1 MVIIM
6 LYRKATMKDY
16 EEIIIMKNNVKE
28 RIIKQN
34 LPIWLNGYPLD
45 ILIKE
50 DIENGECR
58 VIEINNKVV
67 AYACFHH
74 AEKEYGKGVFK
85 KDNLYSFGRVMV
97 CDEYVG
103 KHIGDYLVSKM
114 IEEAKNLNVEGIGI
128 LADSCNT
135 IALNLYKKYGFKKEG
150 SKQFPFAFLDI
161 YALYF

>member
-1 MVIIM
+1 M
-6 LYRKATMKDY
+6 L
-16 EEIIIMKNNVKE
+16 

-45 ILIKE
+45 SYIKE

-58 VIEINNKVV
+58 VVELDGKVV

-97 CDEYVG
+97 REEYVG

-114 IEEAKNLNVEGIGI
+114 IEEAKTFDVEGLGI

-135 IALNLYKKYGFKKEG
+135 IALNLYKKHGFKKEG
-150 SKQFPFAFLDI
+150 EKQFPFAFLDI

>member
-58 VIEINNKVV
+58 VIE
-67 AYACFHH
+67 
-74 AEKEYGKGVFK
+74 
-85 KDNLYSFGRVMV
+85 
-97 CDEYVG
+97 
-103 KHIGDYLVSKM
+103 
-114 IEEAKNLNVEGIGI
+114 
-128 LADSCNT
+128 
-135 IALNLYKKYGFKKEG
+135 
-150 SKQFPFAFLDI
+150 
-161 YALYF
+161 

>member
-1 MVIIM
+1 
-6 LYRKATMKDY
+6 
-16 EEIIIMKNNVKE
+16 MKNRVKE
-28 RIIKQN
+28 RIIKAN
-34 LPIWLNGYPLD
+34 LPMWLNGYPKD
-45 ILIKE
+45 EIIK
-50 DIENGECR
+50 DDVFNSHGR
-58 VIEINNKVV
+58 VIEINDKVV
-67 AYACFHH
+67 AYAVLYPSFI
-74 AEKEYGKGVFK
+74 EYEGEIENIN
-85 KDNLYSFGRVMV
+85 DLYSFGRVMV

-114 IEEAKNLNVEGIGI
+114 IEEAKNLNVEGMGI